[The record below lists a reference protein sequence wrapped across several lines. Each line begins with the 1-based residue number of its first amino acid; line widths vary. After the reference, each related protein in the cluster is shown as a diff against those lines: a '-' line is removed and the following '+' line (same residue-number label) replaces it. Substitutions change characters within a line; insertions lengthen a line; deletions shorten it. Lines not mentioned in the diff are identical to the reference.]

1 MKSKH
6 GKPGIILETSVLGK
20 VKAAKE
26 LRLLISDLFFKKGCR
41 KHKLEHKRRGE
52 EKGKEKGRK
61 KERRKEVILLMMPK

>member
-52 EKGKEKGRK
+52 ERK
-61 KERRKEVILLMMPK
+61 KERKKEGKRKGEKRSSF

>member
-41 KHKLEHKRRGE
+41 KNKFEHKRRGE
-52 EKGKEKGRK
+52 ERK
-61 KERRKEVILLMMPK
+61 KERKKEGKRKGEKRSSF